1 MNDLKKTT
9 IEIIERLEIIRTHR
23 QEDQGLLS
31 RLMDDELLVTIDK
44 LTRLL
49 AKYYLKDNN

>member
-1 MNDLKKTT
+1 MEDLKKTT

-23 QEDQGLLS
+23 KEEQGLLS
-31 RLMDDELLVTIDK
+31 QLMDDELLETINK

-49 AKYYLKDNN
+49 AENYLKDNN